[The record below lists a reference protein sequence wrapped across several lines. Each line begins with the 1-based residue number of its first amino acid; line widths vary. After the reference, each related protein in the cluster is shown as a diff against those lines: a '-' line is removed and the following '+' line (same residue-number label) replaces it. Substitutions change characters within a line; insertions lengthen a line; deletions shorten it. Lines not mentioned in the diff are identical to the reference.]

1 MVINN
6 LYFNPIAST
15 PDRARLLNIVRA
27 WDPGITREQLDNWI
41 DNMREDLLTRI
52 YYDGDVDLGSKD
64 KPPAPGFSSVD
75 KTWRFARR
83 VDPWITKGEV
93 ADFIRKQTIDQD
105 LQRARRLGTFL
116 TTGALEQVEIDLADF
131 TTKAARGDRVSM
143 YGWEQGGPEY
153 LYFAVSTPVSLLPP
167 FHHPSRPK
175 T

>member
-6 LYFNPIAST
+6 LYFNPLAST
-15 PDRARLLNIVRA
+15 PDRARLLNIARA

-52 YYDGDVDLGSKD
+52 YYETDTDLGSQNR
-64 KPPAPGFSSVD
+64 PPAPGFASVD

-83 VDPWITKGEV
+83 VDPWITKEEV
-93 ADFIRKQTIDQD
+93 AAFIRKQSIDQD

-116 TTGALEQVEIDLADF
+116 TTGALEQIEIDLADF

-143 YGWEQGGPEY
+143 YGWE
-153 LYFAVSTPVSLLPP
+153 
-167 FHHPSRPK
+167 
-175 T
+175 